1 MFEIVTYHGPELK
14 RKIEKLAPRVYLHI
28 LAISEVVVLWISVLI
43 SLVYREYLFAGLLV
57 FFLGLTL
64 IRRLISYRKYKQA
77 NAAGRTFTTSFGE
90 DWITSVSSDNRKSA
104 FSYDQILGVYD
115 SDCLINLEVNGGTI
129 TLDKAGFQKGTP
141 EELLAFLASKTAN
154 RTKSTRKR
162 YLLRGLVATLLPT
175 ILIVLYLLFAADVFC
190 ACDDKCDV
198 PREEQQNGST
208 VISINESTRV
218 DVGDRIR
225 EVQTLI
231 PAGTL
236 LDSNKAVLALDKDVY
251 ISLSAWEI
259 PTSDAVYYLPLL
271 IYRDQNG
278 WATSWY
284 GDESVDLSGSDPSPR
299 HTAGDYFVQTAGD
312 KIVINIG
319 VQYLTEQKS
328 DSSIL
333 QDSLGGSPK
342 ELSAGL
348 VDDTGNIT
356 KGWLCMSSLSGEL
369 QSESPQFIGMTP
381 MEDETG
387 LVFVVQAL
395 TDDYLIQCGEWKVT
409 GAEIRSCLENPDE

>member
-1 MFEIVTYHGPELK
+1 MFEIVTTHGPELRQK
-14 RKIEKLAPRVYLHI
+14 VEKLAPRVYLRI
-28 LAISEVVVLWISVLI
+28 MDIVTVLVMFCCLAVLLI
-43 SLVYREYLFAGLLV
+43 FKETLLALIAFL
-57 FFLGLTL
+57 FFLFF
-64 IRRLISYRKYKQA
+64 RVRLLLSKRKANQA
-77 NAAGRTFTTSFGE
+77 QSAVRTITTVLDADG
-90 DWITSVSSDNRKSA
+90 ITSLPSDGDKSV

-115 SDCLINLEVNGGTI
+115 SESFIVLEINKGTI
-129 TLDKAGFQKGTP
+129 ALDKAGFQKGTP
-141 EELLAFLASKTAN
+141 EELLEFLAPKTEQK
-154 RTKSTRKR
+154 TKARKR
-162 YLLRGLVATLLPT
+162 KYLIRAILVNLIGIALVA
-175 ILIVLYLLFAADVFC
+175 LYLFSAKAARSAEVDENNASEKSQHV
-190 ACDDKCDV
+190 
-198 PREEQQNGST
+198 QT
-208 VISINESTRV
+208 IISINDTTQV
-218 DVGDRIR
+218 DVSDRIR